1 MRPVCRFVTAGAA
14 TVLLALG
21 SITLATPAQAAP
33 DPLGGLKG
41 VTDIVGNVAESA
53 VGLLGKPVSL

>member
-1 MRPVCRFVTAGAA
+1 MSPVRRFFTAGAA

-33 DPLGGLKG
+33 DPLGAL
-41 VTDIVGNVAESA
+41 TSPVGYVSDSVA
-53 VGLLGKPVSL
+53 GLLGKGD

>member
-1 MRPVCRFVTAGAA
+1 MSPVRRFVTAGAA

-33 DPLGGLKG
+33 DPLGGL
-41 VTDIVGNVAESA
+41 TSPVGYVSDSVA
-53 VGLLGKPVSL
+53 GLLGKGD